1 MKILILLFLLSA
13 TLFANIG
20 QISSLRGSCI
30 ISRDNMKMDASI
42 GFKLKAKDVLNTG
55 KKSKLQIIFKD
66 GSIVTIGK
74 SSTFDIAEYV
84 FDAASPK
91 KSKVNFGFL
100 KGSFK
105 SITGQIGKFAPEKF
119 KLRTKTATIGIRGTT
134 VVGNQDKI
142 ACTYGKI
149 NVSSHGVTRSVPAG
163 MFSKTP
169 KESPPSVPEV
179 YVAGSIEAGD
189 IEDSTEASSEEEE
202 ATSDSEETD
211 EGEVQDEEQ
220 TDEGEVQDE
229 EQTDEGEVQ
238 DEEQTGEGAVE
249 GEEQTGEG
257 AVEGEEQT
265 GEGAVEGE
273 EQTGEGAVEREE
285 QTGEGEVQ
293 DGEQTSAQVEDGGN
307 PTSETEETTEATPVA
322 AAASVPLA
330 STPSTADEGEATTG
344 QEQSEVNPT
353 SETEDV
359 SSTKVT
365 PTVAEES
372 VPVAS
377 IPSTTDESD
386 YDSVS
391 DLEGSGIDS
400 TSVSEVGTVIDTS
413 TTQTQDTS
421 STEVGD
427 TLTQVQD
434 NVQTVEQVVQTDAK
448 IVTETIIIISDLSV
462 ADVTNE
468 IISTSTLDN
477 LQIDTADLTKVSAF
491 GDAYLEYGYWE
502 SVDTGAAVYTYL
514 SGMLTSSETVDQM
527 IGLAPT
533 ATYTGGL
540 SAIVTDPNGATIA
553 SDGSV
558 VLDFDFV
565 NQSFAGNINVTQGGF
580 SADVAGNVHKYGFDT
595 TSVTTATSS
604 TATNI
609 AGDLSGQFYGTN
621 AEAAGGSFNLTSD
634 NVGSVNG
641 VFGVAK

>member
-1 MKILILLFLLSA
+1 
-13 TLFANIG
+13 
-20 QISSLRGSCI
+20 
-30 ISRDNMKMDASI
+30 MDASI

>member
-238 DEEQTGEGAVE
+238 DEEQTDEGEVQD
-249 GEEQTGEG
+249 EEQTGEG

-265 GEGAVEGE
+265 DEGAVEGE

-477 LQIDTADLTKVSAF
+477 LQIDTADLTKISAF

>member
-249 GEEQTGEG
+249 GEEQTDEGE
-257 AVEGEEQT
+257 VQDEEQT
-265 GEGAVEGE
+265 GEG
-273 EQTGEGAVEREE
+273 
-285 QTGEGEVQ
+285 
-293 DGEQTSAQVEDGGN
+293 
-307 PTSETEETTEATPVA
+307 
-322 AAASVPLA
+322 
-330 STPSTADEGEATTG
+330 
-344 QEQSEVNPT
+344 
-353 SETEDV
+353 
-359 SSTKVT
+359 
-365 PTVAEES
+365 
-372 VPVAS
+372 
-377 IPSTTDESD
+377 
-386 YDSVS
+386 
-391 DLEGSGIDS
+391 
-400 TSVSEVGTVIDTS
+400 
-413 TTQTQDTS
+413 
-421 STEVGD
+421 
-427 TLTQVQD
+427 
-434 NVQTVEQVVQTDAK
+434 
-448 IVTETIIIISDLSV
+448 
-462 ADVTNE
+462 
-468 IISTSTLDN
+468 
-477 LQIDTADLTKVSAF
+477 
-491 GDAYLEYGYWE
+491 
-502 SVDTGAAVYTYL
+502 
-514 SGMLTSSETVDQM
+514 
-527 IGLAPT
+527 
-533 ATYTGGL
+533 
-540 SAIVTDPNGATIA
+540 
-553 SDGSV
+553 
-558 VLDFDFV
+558 
-565 NQSFAGNINVTQGGF
+565 
-580 SADVAGNVHKYGFDT
+580 
-595 TSVTTATSS
+595 
-604 TATNI
+604 
-609 AGDLSGQFYGTN
+609 
-621 AEAAGGSFNLTSD
+621 
-634 NVGSVNG
+634 
-641 VFGVAK
+641 